1 MKIIPELWPTLISA
15 IIFLINLFIIK
26 KLYVGPYLA
35 LNEKRHELTE
45 GLKEKAE
52 TMQAQATQSMD
63 ALEKKLKEVTAETK
77 VFTNE
82 KRKQA
87 QEQAN
92 SLVNETKQKA
102 VQDIKAAR
110 ENVKKLL
117 VAEKAKIIEKTT
129 PLVESVYKNVMN
141 V

>member
-26 KLYVGPYLA
+26 KLYVGPYLS

-52 TMQAQATQSMD
+52 TMQAQAVQSMD
-63 ALEKKLKEVTAETK
+63 ALEKKLKEVSAETK
-77 VFTNE
+77 VFTDE
-82 KRKQA
+82 KRKLA

-92 SLVNETKQKA
+92 DLVNETKQKA

-117 VAEKAKIIEKTT
+117 VAEKAKILEKTT
-129 PLVESVYKNVMN
+129 PLVEGVYKNVMN
-141 V
+141 I

>member
-26 KLYVGPYLA
+26 KLYVGPYLE

-45 GLKEKAE
+45 GLKEKAK

-63 ALEKKLKEVTAETK
+63 ALEKKLKEVSAETK
-77 VFTNE
+77 IFTNE
-82 KRKQA
+82 KRAQA
-87 QEQAN
+87 QQQAN
-92 SLVNETKQKA
+92 NLVNDTKQKA
-102 VQDIKAAR
+102 VQDIQAAR
-110 ENVKKLL
+110 ANVKKLL

-129 PLVESVYKNVMN
+129 PLVDSIYKNVLN